1 MRIDFNIRKVFI
13 ISILA
18 ICIIAINL
26 AVFFQITSKPKKEEN
41 IEENDTITIDRSAL
55 TENFAKIFDNTIDYQ
70 ENNVN
75 VDKKDDMQELIYT
88 SYSNV
93 EEVENKYKLNV
104 NIPCLN
110 IDSIAANSINT
121 EINNLFY
128 NKANNILVNTNQYT
142 VYTVKYKVY
151 VNDNILSMII
161 SATLKEG
168 DNAQR
173 EIIKTY
179 NYNLSSNEKLSINEV
194 LEYRNLS
201 TDYVQS
207 EILKTIR
214 TASENANIYNDLGYS
229 KYIRDINDDIY
240 IVKNTNVYFL
250 GKGKALYIIYP
261 YGNTNYTSEL
271 DLLVL

>member
-1 MRIDFNIRKVFI
+1 MRIDFNLRKIFI

-26 AVFFQITSKPKKEEN
+26 AVFFQITAKPKKETEGERKE
-41 IEENDTITIDRSAL
+41 IVIDRIAL

-70 ENNVN
+70 ENNIN
-75 VDKKDDMQELIYT
+75 VDKKDDLKELIYT
-88 SYSNV
+88 SYLNE

-110 IDSIAANSINT
+110 INSTVADGINT

-151 VNDNILSMII
+151 INDNILSMII

-201 TDYVQS
+201 TDYVQN

-214 TASENANIYNDLGYS
+214 SASENANIYNDLGYS
-229 KYIRDINDDIY
+229 KYIRAVNDDIY
-240 IVKNTNVYFL
+240 KVENTNVYFI
-250 GKGKALYIIYP
+250 GEDKALYIIYP
-261 YGNTNYTSEL
+261 YGNTNNTSEL

>member
-1 MRIDFNIRKVFI
+1 MRIDFNLRKIFI

-26 AVFFQITSKPKKEEN
+26 AVFFQITAKPKKETEGEK
-41 IEENDTITIDRSAL
+41 EEILVDRVAL

-75 VDKKDDMQELIYT
+75 TDKKDDLKELIYT
-88 SYSNV
+88 SYSNE

-110 IDSIAANSINT
+110 INSTVADSINT

-179 NYNLSSNEKLSINEV
+179 NYNLSSNEKLSINKV

-201 TDYVQS
+201 QDYVQN
-207 EILKTIR
+207 EILKTIK

-229 KYIRDINDDIY
+229 KYIRDIDDDIY
-240 IVKNTNVYFL
+240 KIGNTNVYFI
-250 GKGKALYIIYP
+250 GEDKALYIIYP